1 MKTIRHLKK
10 SAILTCAILILITL
24 TTCTSNFTDSAT
36 TRSGSG
42 SLNARYVFYFIGDGM
57 GPVQIHAT
65 EAYLASLV
73 DGYNDSKTNMEKT
86 KNLSFRDFPAFG
98 MATTYAAN
106 RFITDSAAAG
116 TALACGEKTLIDTI
130 SMGTDRNTP
139 YTTIAE
145 LAKAKGMK
153 VGIVTSQGVDH
164 ATPAV
169 FYAHEANRNSY
180 YNIGVQLANSDF
192 DYFAGGS
199 LHEPAQRTTRRRRSA
214 AAGESV
220 ERKNTYDV
228 AKENGF
234 KVVTSRE
241 ELDNCKPGER
251 IIAYNKA
258 EESKNALNFEIDRPD
273 DCVSLAEFTAKGI
286 ALLDNDKGF
295 FMMVEGGLIDTV
307 CHRNDAVTAFH
318 ETIAFDE
325 AIKEAAEFYKQHP
338 NETLIV
344 ITADHET
351 GGMSIGYG
359 TSYDTAFELLKNQ
372 KMSQERFIDTV
383 LSKYSSGQW
392 NGVEDNIPDG
402 LKADITEAFGLV
414 YDRLNP
420 YEKDLLENAYDK
432 HMSNTKH
439 MRMTI
444 NKFRQ
449 QDQLLY
455 DDKIIIDKNP
465 FGVTLTR
472 TLNNKAGIGWP
483 SLAHTGTPVEVHAIG
498 VGYENF
504 NGFYDNTDI
513 PKKMAK
519 IMGVNLDN

>member
-1 MKTIRHLKK
+1 MKVIRHLRN
-10 SAILTCAILILITL
+10 SAFLTCAILIILTQ
-24 TTCTSNFTDSAT
+24 TTCTGEFTESTGTTNSSDSP
-36 TRSGSG
+36 
-42 SLNARYVFYFIGDGM
+42 NVKYVFYFIGDGM
-57 GPVQIHAT
+57 STVQIHAT
-65 EAYLASLV
+65 EMYLASLA
-73 DGYNDSKTNMEKT
+73 DGYSDSNINIEKT

-116 TALACGEKTLIDTI
+116 TALACGKKTLCETV
-130 SMGTDRNTP
+130 SLSTDRKTP

-153 VGIVTSQGVDH
+153 VGLVTSQGIDH

-169 FYAHEANRNSY
+169 FYAHEENRYNY
-180 YNIGVQLANSDF
+180 YNIGVQLANSNF

-199 LHEPAQRTTRRRRSA
+199 LHEPARMATRRRRSA

-220 ERKNTYDV
+220 ESKNTYDV

-241 ELDNCKPGER
+241 ELNNCKPGER

-258 EESKNALNFEIDRPD
+258 EERKNAMNFEIDRPD
-273 DCVSLAEFTAKGI
+273 NCMSLAEFTAKGI

-295 FMMVEGGLIDTV
+295 FMMVEGGQIDTA
-307 CHRNDAVTAFH
+307 CHNNDAVASIYD
-318 ETIAFDE
+318 TIAFDK
-325 AIKEAAEFYKQHP
+325 AIKEAIDFYKQHP
-338 NETLIV
+338 KETLIV

-372 KMSQERFIDTV
+372 KMSWDKFVNTV

-402 LKADITEAFGLV
+402 LKADFNEAFGLV

-432 HMSNTKH
+432 HMSNTKR

-444 NKFRQ
+444 NEFRQ

-455 DDKIIIDKNP
+455 GDKNP
-465 FGVTLTR
+465 VGITLTR
-472 TLNNKAGIGWP
+472 ILNSRAGIGWP
-483 SLAHTGTPVEVHAIG
+483 TVAHTGTPVEVHAIG
-498 VGYENF
+498 VDCESF
-504 NGFYDNTDI
+504 TGFYDNTDV